1 MSTANFA
8 NRTMWTGDNLPILR
22 GINSGSVDLIYL
34 DPPFNSNRDYAAPIG
49 SQAAGAAF
57 KDTWTLDDVDL
68 AWHGEIAEQA
78 PGVYAAIDNA
88 GIVHSASMKS
98 YLIMMAVRLLELRRV
113 LKPSGT
119 LYLHCDDTADAYLR
133 TLCDAIFGTGTFRNA
148 IIWKRS
154 TRSDGKRFG
163 RTHDTLLA
171 YGSQAATWNDP
182 RVPYSA
188 AYLERFYREVDGRGR
203 YKRVDLTA
211 AGTRSGESG
220 EVWRKHDPTAV
231 GRHWAIPR
239 SSNYAAW
246 IGTQIPGYSEMTGV
260 RERLDILDASGLLHW
275 PKHGTGWPMLKRYA
289 EAAEGE
295 RVNDVFDDIRPVSNL
310 GRERVGYP
318 TQKPLALLDRLIE
331 ASSNPGDVV
340 LDPFC
345 GCATAC
351 VSAES
356 MHRQWIGIDLSP
368 LAGQLVESRLRE
380 QFGVFAEIH
389 HRTDVP
395 RRTDQGKLPDYRTHK
410 HTLYGRQ
417 EGHCAGCR
425 VLFPFRNLTVD
436 HVVPRAAGGTDHL
449 DNLQLLC
456 GACNSTKGTG
466 TQAELIAA
474 LRQKGILAEETA

>member
-1 MSTANFA
+1 
-8 NRTMWTGDNLPILR
+8 MWTGDNLPILR
-22 GINSGSVDLIYL
+22 GINSESVDLIYL

-98 YLIMMAVRLLELRRV
+98 YLIMMAVRLLELRRI
-113 LKPSGT
+113 LKPSGA
-119 LYLHCDDTADAYLR
+119 LLLHCDPTADAYLR
-133 TLCDAIFGTGTFRNA
+133 TLCDAIFGQANFRNQ
-148 IIWKRS
+148 IVWKRTS
-154 TRSDGKRFG
+154 SAARGTRKVAAIHDVILFYAASPAMTARPVYTPHDPDYVRKFYRRSDE
-163 RTHDTLLA
+163 H
-171 YGSQAATWNDP
+171 GSYQAI
-182 RVPYSA
+182 
-188 AYLERFYREVDGRGR
+188 
-203 YKRVDLTA
+203 DLTA
-211 AGTRSGESG
+211 AGERRGDSGKPWHG
-220 EVWRKHDPTAV
+220 VDPTPK
-231 GRHWAIPR
+231 GRHWAGPGVASIP
-239 SSNYAAW
+239 AH
-246 IGTQIPGYSEMTGV
+246 IPTPADWDTLTTRQKLDALDDAGLILWPDKGSVPRFKRYLSTSPGQPMT
-260 RERLDILDASGLLHW
+260 DMILDVPPLS
-275 PKHGTGWPMLKRYA
+275 
-289 EAAEGE
+289 AAA
-295 RVNDVFDDIRPVSNL
+295 
-310 GRERVGYP
+310 RERVGYP
-318 TQKPLALLDRLIE
+318 TQKPLALLDRIIK
-331 ASSNPGDVV
+331 ASTNEGDVV

-356 MHRQWIGIDLSP
+356 LHRQWIGIDLSP
-368 LAGQLVESRLRE
+368 LAGRLVESRLRD

-410 HTLYGRQ
+410 HMLYGRQ

-436 HVVPRAAGGTDHL
+436 HVVPRAAGGTNHR

-456 GACNSTKGTG
+456 AACNSTKGTG
-466 TQAELIAA
+466 TQAELIAT
-474 LRQKGILAEETA
+474 LTERGILTP